1 MRPMHSIMIANRGEI
16 AARII
21 RSARSAGYRTIAV
34 YSEADRNAPYVAM
47 ADRRVA
53 LGAGDA
59 TTTYLDQPKLIAAA
73 IAAGADAIHP
83 GYGFLAERASFAEAC
98 AQANLIFIG
107 PRPETITLMGDKAQA
122 KAHMRRH
129 NVPVVPG
136 YDGADQSDATLI
148 AEATALGPP
157 LLIKAVAGGGGRG
170 MREVNHLTELTDAL
184 AAARREALASFG
196 DDRLMLEKRIDHGR
210 HIEVQICGDQFGT
223 ILHLSDRDCTAQRRR
238 QKIIEEAPAASLP
251 ASVRTALHQAAV
263 IAAQSVNYLGVGTI
277 EFILDPAD
285 QFYFLE
291 MNTRIQV
298 EHTITEAITGID
310 LVDWQLRIAAGEA
323 LPCRQDDIITTGHA
337 IEARI
342 CAEDPDRHFA
352 PQTGTILYWRPP
364 PNAPGIRIDAGIT
377 EGSVITP
384 YYDSMLGKIIA
395 TGRDRPEAI
404 RRLQAALTQSPI
416 IGLTTNI
423 NFLIDLLSSREF
435 QTHAMQVDTLDHW
448 RPPHRT
454 DTESQN
460 ALAVALA
467 AALYAGIDRHGL
479 FNRPPA
485 PMELTLACGDQQR
498 VCHIAKIDQNWR
510 ITLDDHAFVIT
521 QLTRQTTTL
530 SYTVNGLG
538 GSAIALDHDNSITL
552 CIDGHI
558 KNFRPRSTAQDRNAA
573 QRDPAIR
580 APLSGRLIMCAS
592 EGDDLQAGDK
602 LAIIEAMKMET
613 AITAAA
619 PCRII
624 HRAHDLNAQI
634 TGGTVLV
641 TVAYRND
648 PEVAHG

>member
-1 MRPMHSIMIANRGEI
+1 MIANRGEI

-34 YSEADRNAPYVAM
+34 YSEADRDAPYVAM

-59 TTTYLDQPKLIAAA
+59 TATYLDQPKLIAAA

-170 MREVNHLTELTDAL
+170 MREVNHLDELNDAL

-196 DDRLMLEKRIDHGR
+196 DDRLMLEKRIDEGR
-210 HIEVQICGDQFGT
+210 HIEVQICGDHFGA

-251 ASVRTALHQAAV
+251 ASVRTALQQAAV
-263 IAAQSVNYLGVGTI
+263 TAAQSVNYLGVGTI

-310 LVDWQLRIAAGEA
+310 LVDWQLRIAAGER
-323 LPCRQDDIITTGHA
+323 LPCCQDEIITTGHA

-342 CAEDPDRHFA
+342 CAEDPDHHFA
-352 PQTGTILYWRPP
+352 PQTGTIRYWRPP
-364 PNAPGIRIDAGIT
+364 LDAPGIRIDAGIT
-377 EGSVITP
+377 EGAIITP
-384 YYDSMLGKIIA
+384 YYDSMLVKIIA
-395 TGRDRPEAI
+395 HGRDRPQAI
-404 RRLQAALTQSPI
+404 RRLQAALIQSPI
-416 IGLTTNI
+416 IGLTTNV
-423 NFLIDLLSSREF
+423 NFLIDLLSSPEF
-435 QTHAMQVDTLDHW
+435 QTYAVRVNTLDHW
-448 RPPHRT
+448 RPPHRN
-454 DTESQN
+454 DTKNQN
-460 ALAVALA
+460 ALAWALA
-467 AALYAGIDRHGL
+467 AALHAGIDRHGL

-485 PMELTLACGDQQR
+485 PVELTLSSADQQR
-498 VCHIAKIDQNWR
+498 TCHIVKINQDWR
-510 ITLDDHAFVIT
+510 ITLDDHDFILT
-521 QLTRQTTTL
+521 ELTRDNTTL
-530 SYTVNGLG
+530 RYIANGVG
-538 GSAIALDHDNSITL
+538 GASIALDHDESLTL
-552 CIDGHI
+552 CIDGHTH
-558 KNFRPRSTAQDRNAA
+558 NFRACSIAQERSKAA
-573 QRDPAIR
+573 RSPEIR

-613 AITAAA
+613 AITAPA

-624 HRAHDLNAQI
+624 HRAHALNAQI

-641 TVAYRND
+641 TVAYRN
-648 PEVAHG
+648 ESEAQHG